1 MTTAYP
7 NARVASVR
15 SSGDSVGD
23 IKVGSRKSTESS
35 NPNASSSS
43 KKSELSRPYQ
53 CPICK
58 KGFHRLEHQTRHIR
72 THTGEKPHHCNFPGC
87 FKKFSR
93 SDELTRHS
101 RIHNNP
107 NPRKRGPGVVPKKT
121 PRPKMAGKSA
131 SYSDEGN
138 YSSGEGH
145 PQLYGSDDPSS
156 FPLVSIPTAAATTAV
171 GKPTTPTPSSTSQ
184 NQTAEPKFNPLRSA
198 STLSINLLATAASQE
213 LQELRAAEENSSRLQ
228 QVKSLPSLT
237 QYFIASE
244 DSSQGGHPPL
254 SHPKPFSGGL
264 SGLKRMT
271 PLNPPSSSSSS
282 GGVSINKSMSVTS
295 LTRTFSNTEIADEFT
310 TPPTMLKKSRPN
322 SPVLTGRSPTA
333 LQQYQQSQYA
343 SNLAQQQSQ
352 SNFPPTHI
360 DSKVSSAALHL
371 LGLGLNHATPEV
383 TPLQTPAVSPKLV
396 PKSVS
401 NNSLETLH
409 KALDEPT
416 EAENFQS
423 TGLPSLSSL
432 NLPSTSLDNQ
442 GKK

>member
-1 MTTAYP
+1 M
-7 NARVASVR
+7 
-15 SSGDSVGD
+15 GD
-23 IKVGSRKSTESS
+23 IKVGSRKSAESS
-35 NPNASSSS
+35 NANSSSSS

-53 CPICK
+53 CPMCEK
-58 KGFHRLEHQTRHIR
+58 AFHRLEHQTRHIR
-72 THTGEKPHHCNFPGC
+72 THTGEKPHHCNYPGC

-138 YSSGEGH
+138 YSLGEGH
-145 PQLYGSDDPSS
+145 QQFYGSDDASS
-156 FPLVSIPTAAATTAV
+156 FPLVSIPTAAATTTV
-171 GKPTTPTPSSTSQ
+171 GKPTTPTPSSKSSQ
-184 NQTAEPKFNPLRSA
+184 SQTAEAKFNPLRSA

-244 DSSQGGHPPL
+244 DSSHGGNPPL
-254 SHPKPFSGGL
+254 SHPKPFSSL

-271 PLNPPSSSSSS
+271 PINPSSSSSSS
-282 GGVSINKSMSVTS
+282 GGVSINKSISVTS

-322 SPVLTGRSPTA
+322 SPVLTGRSPTTF
-333 LQQYQQSQYA
+333 QQYQQSQHT
-343 SNLAQQQSQ
+343 SNLAQQQSKG
-352 SNFPPTHI
+352 NFPPSHI

-383 TPLQTPAVSPKLV
+383 TPLQTPAVSPKLF

-409 KALDEPT
+409 KALDETT
-416 EAENFQS
+416 EAENLQS
-423 TGLPSLSSL
+423 TALPSLSSL
-432 NLPSTSLDNQ
+432 NLPSTSLENQ
-442 GKK
+442 EKK